1 MVLKKT
7 KTLNLLLDT
16 MFRQPSSVRYRIDPV
31 LIYTN
36 VILAQQTVILKILS
50 DFLLSQKN
58 SSAKD
63 TAMEALVK
71 VEAELGNAFASLG
84 ILRE

>member
-1 MVLKKT
+1 
-7 KTLNLLLDT
+7 

-36 VILAQQTVILKILS
+36 VILAQQTIILKILS

-58 SSAKD
+58 SAAKD

>member
-1 MVLKKT
+1 M
-7 KTLNLLLDT
+7 
-16 MFRQPSSVRYRIDPV
+16 

-36 VILAQQTVILKILS
+36 VILAQQTIILKILS

-58 SSAKD
+58 SAAKD

>member
-1 MVLKKT
+1 M
-7 KTLNLLLDT
+7 
-16 MFRQPSSVRYRIDPV
+16 RYRIDPV

-36 VILAQQTVILKILS
+36 VILAQQTIILKILS

-58 SSAKD
+58 SAAKD

>member
-1 MVLKKT
+1 M
-7 KTLNLLLDT
+7 
-16 MFRQPSSVRYRIDPV
+16 

-36 VILAQQTVILKILS
+36 VILAQQAVILKILS
-50 DFLLSQKN
+50 DFLLSKKN

>member
-1 MVLKKT
+1 M
-7 KTLNLLLDT
+7 
-16 MFRQPSSVRYRIDPV
+16 RYRIDPV

-36 VILAQQTVILKILS
+36 VILAQQTIILKILS
-50 DFLLSQKN
+50 DFLLSKKN

-71 VEAELGNAFASLG
+71 VEADLGKAFASLG

>member
-1 MVLKKT
+1 M
-7 KTLNLLLDT
+7 
-16 MFRQPSSVRYRIDPV
+16 RYRIDPV

-36 VILAQQTVILKILS
+36 VILAQQTIILKILS
-50 DFLLSQKN
+50 DFLLSKKN